1 MTVCVCSR
9 QFVGVKNE
17 LSKTPMSLRLP
28 KRSQT
33 RIAEIQIKCGL
44 KAPDVIRVAIDEFL
58 DRNPSA
64 EQVIRAVIK
73 SKASA

>member
-1 MTVCVCSR
+1 
-9 QFVGVKNE
+9 
-17 LSKTPMSLRLP
+17 MSLRLP